1 MTSQNFRDC
10 ISACLSCVTA
20 CQHCATE
27 CLKEND
33 IKMLSLCIAINRECA
48 LICSANAQLLAIG
61 GDNAM
66 MLCGECATICEVC
79 AKECERN
86 SELDH
91 CAQCARECY
100 KCVEECR
107 NLMEVHIA

>member
-1 MTSQNFRDC
+1 MTGQNFKDC

-20 CQHCATE
+20 CQHSATE

-79 AKECERN
+79 AKENERN
-86 SELDH
+86 SELEH
-91 CAQCARECY
+91 CALCARECN
-100 KCVEECR
+100 KCAEECR

>member
-1 MTSQNFRDC
+1 MTAQKFKDC
-10 ISACLSCVTA
+10 INACLSCVTA
-20 CQHCATE
+20 CQHCVTE

-66 MLCGECATICEVC
+66 MLCGECATICEAC
-79 AKECERN
+79 AQECERN
-86 SELDH
+86 SEFDH
-91 CAQCARECY
+91 CSLCARECH
-100 KCVEECR
+100 KCAEECR
-107 NLMEVHIA
+107 NLMELQIA

>member
-1 MTSQNFRDC
+1 MMDTIYKAC
-10 ISACLSCVTA
+10 IKACLSCTTA

-48 LICSANAQLLAIG
+48 LICSANAQLMAIG
-61 GDNAM
+61 AENAI
-66 MLCGECATICEVC
+66 MLCGECATICEAC

-86 SELDH
+86 SELEH
-91 CAQCARECY
+91 CKACAEECST
-100 KCVEECR
+100 CAEECR
-107 NLMEVHIA
+107 NLMEVHLA